1 MVLSSEWLCVTSH
14 FSLAKCLSSKSKC
27 LPSFYPNQAPWSSCL
42 GGSIWDAFTVDK
54 IIQLQD
60 FLLEFYKEEQLL
72 SLLLLVFQE
81 TKLSLRKK
89 KIKKFADVS
98 FLAVKP
104 QWVPDSRSPCCSCF
118 WLLWQW
124 WRGLRTA
131 VRGLFLSFSL
141 SLNVPSNMPQCSF

>member
-81 TKLSLRKK
+81 TKLSLGKK
-89 KIKKFADVS
+89 KNQEICRCFILGSKTPVSSRQQKPLLLLFLAPVAVMKRFKNSSLWPLSLLFS
-98 FLAVKP
+98 FLE
-104 QWVPDSRSPCCSCF
+104 CS
-118 WLLWQW
+118 L
-124 WRGLRTA
+124 
-131 VRGLFLSFSL
+131 
-141 SLNVPSNMPQCSF
+141 